1 MKQGNRH
8 TRSFNTLLWVFCV
21 MVLTA
26 ELFVF
31 TWARVQCTA
40 TGYAIHREQE
50 KHISLLSLEKKL
62 RIERAHLLSP
72 DRIAAIATGTMGL
85 QMPEQDQIITIRQ

>member
-1 MKQGNRH
+1 MTQGNRQ
-8 TRSFNTLLWVFCV
+8 TRSTHTLLWVLCV
-21 MVLTA
+21 LILTT

-40 TGYAIHREQE
+40 TSYAIHREQE
-50 KHISLLSLEKKL
+50 EHKSLLSLEKKL

-72 DRIAAIATGTMGL
+72 DRIASIATGTMDL
-85 QMPEQDQIITIRQ
+85 QMPEQDQIITIR

>member
-1 MKQGNRH
+1 MKQGSRQSQTPH
-8 TRSFNTLLWVFCV
+8 TLLGVVCV
-21 MVLTA
+21 MILTF

-31 TWARVQCTA
+31 TWARVHCTD

-50 KHISLLSLEKKL
+50 EHRSLLSLEKKL

-72 DRIAAIATGTMGL
+72 DRISAIATGTMGL
-85 QMPEQDQIITIRQ
+85 QMPEQNQILTIR

>member
-1 MKQGNRH
+1 MKKGNRQP
-8 TRSFNTLLWVFCV
+8 RSFNTLLWVLCV
-21 MVLTA
+21 VVLTT

-40 TGYAIHREQE
+40 TSYAIHREQE
-50 KHISLLSLEKKL
+50 EHKSLLSLEKKL

-85 QMPEQDQIITIRQ
+85 QMPEQNQIMTIR